1 MIMSYNYMRN
11 EVVKYWEKT
20 NDLLVAFEDF
30 NGQIQKHTVHL
41 PKEDIDTILNIGIT
55 TGIKNWCDRVDILE
69 DKPLGTYYSEQVSR
83 DGSLIFHDKI
93 FDRVGVMTLSNF
105 LQSYSCIY
113 SAATSYGLSE
123 HCIDGYFYNSPRICD
138 YIIQFALFE
147 DIPYFH
153 AEETEGGS
161 I

>member
-1 MIMSYNYMRN
+1 MSDNYMLN
-11 EVVKYWEKT
+11 EVVKYWKLT

-30 NGQIQKHTVHL
+30 NGQIQKHTVYL

-69 DKPLGTYYSEQVSR
+69 DKLLGTYYSEQVSR
-83 DGSLIFHDKI
+83 GGSLIFHDKI

>member
-1 MIMSYNYMRN
+1 
-11 EVVKYWEKT
+11 
-20 NDLLVAFEDF
+20 
-30 NGQIQKHTVHL
+30 
-41 PKEDIDTILNIGIT
+41 
-55 TGIKNWCDRVDILE
+55 
-69 DKPLGTYYSEQVSR
+69 
-83 DGSLIFHDKI
+83 
-93 FDRVGVMTLSNF
+93 MTLSNF

-113 SAATSYGLSE
+113 SVATSYGLSE